1 MCVCIHTHTCVEHTE
16 VQAYGGQRSVSFCCS
31 YFLRQGFWWNM
42 DGTHDSDRLAGHWS
56 AEMRLLSPMPQH
68 CGYRWVLP
76 PWLLYECWGPE
87 FRPHANA
94 VSPSPGE
101 PSLQLVL
108 SFLILNVFILKV
120 IYTDKFNIL
129 TTLKLFFAMSPWN
142 QHRCATPLCEAESL
156 LPIPAGSSDHTSLT
170 LLHVFPQRNHHS
182 VSLISLTS
190 LGQF

>member
-1 MCVCIHTHTCVEHTE
+1 MYTYSHMCGTYRRSSIWRSEVSVVLLFLFSETRFLMEH
-16 VQAYGGQRSVSFCCS
+16 GWNSW
-31 YFLRQGFWWNM
+31 LRQTGWPLIPM
-42 DGTHDSDRLAGHWS
+42 
-56 AEMRLLSPMPQH
+56 EMRLLSPMHQH

>member
-16 VQAYGGQRSVSFCCS
+16 VQAYGGQRLVSFCCS

-94 VSPSPGE
+94 VILHQVSH
-101 PSLQLVL
+101 L
-108 SFLILNVFILKV
+108 SSSFYHSWYWTCLYWKLFIL
-120 IYTDKFNIL
+120 INLIFWQLWSYFLPCHLEISTDVPRLSVRLRAFFPFQLGLL
-129 TTLKLFFAMSPWN
+129 TTPLWPCFTSSPN
-142 QHRCATPLCEAESL
+142 ATIALQFS
-156 LPIPAGSSDHTSLT
+156 
-170 LLHVFPQRNHHS
+170 FP
-182 VSLISLTS
+182 
-190 LGQF
+190 